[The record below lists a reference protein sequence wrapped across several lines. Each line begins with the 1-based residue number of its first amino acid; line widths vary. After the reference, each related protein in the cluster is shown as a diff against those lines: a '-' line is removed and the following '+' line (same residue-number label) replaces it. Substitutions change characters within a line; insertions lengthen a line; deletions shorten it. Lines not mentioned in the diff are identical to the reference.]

1 MKKRIL
7 LIIMLLILMLSSCG
21 SSSGSS
27 NGFYTNNI
35 YDDIIISND
44 EKKVTYDL
52 DLSLDCKDVNE
63 ITSDVDNYVESN
75 GGKIKNLY
83 EYYNNEDIL
92 IDSEKEYYIPI
103 NKLKEFILKYFPKDD
118 SNSHYHNELFYED
131 ITDRYNDLVNKILIK
146 QESKTYYEGLMS
158 ECSTVSDKVLL
169 RKEIDS
175 LDEALFQLNS
185 EKENLD
191 YKINFAKVTISFE
204 LEEEENYSILYALLG
219 MFIFGSIIAITII
232 IVVCTKGKRK
242 KR

>member
-1 MKKRIL
+1 MNKKYKIKVPATSANL
-7 LIIMLLILMLSSCG
+7 GPGFDCLGVALNLYNEFIIEK
-21 SSSGSS
+21 
-27 NGFYTNNI
+27 
-35 YDDIIISND
+35 ND
-44 EKKVTYDL
+44 EYIFINVVNEFANEENLFIQGAKKV
-52 DLSLDCKDVNE
+52 
-63 ITSDVDNYVESN
+63 
-75 GGKIKNLY
+75 Y
-83 EYYNNEDIL
+83 EYYNSEDIL

-118 SNSHYHNELFYED
+118 SNSRYHNELFYED

-175 LDEALFQLNS
+175 IDEALFQLNS

-204 LEEEENYSILYALLG
+204 LEEEADYSILYALLG